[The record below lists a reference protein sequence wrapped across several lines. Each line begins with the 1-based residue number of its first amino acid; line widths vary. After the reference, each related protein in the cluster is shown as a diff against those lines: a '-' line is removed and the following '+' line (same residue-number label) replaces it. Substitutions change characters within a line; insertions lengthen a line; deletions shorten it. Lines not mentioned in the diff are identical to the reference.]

1 MKDIV
6 KASYVKPLAVYLII
20 TLVTITTFAG
30 PAEAMFITATPHQDT
45 FNPMQPS
52 MGRSVDLA
60 RIQAA
65 LESKIVS
72 QKLMDYG
79 LSPAEALAR
88 VNRLSDE
95 QLHALAT
102 HTDSLQAGG
111 DGADLFFGLV
121 IVALL
126 VVVLV
131 FLLQGRVE
139 IRK

>member
-1 MKDIV
+1 
-6 KASYVKPLAVYLII
+6 
-20 TLVTITTFAG
+20 
-30 PAEAMFITATPHQDT
+30 MFITATPHQDT
-45 FNPMQPS
+45 FNPVQPS